1 MEKKLTDIET
11 RAWVGFV
18 KAQQAVLEKLDED
31 LKNRGFPPMS
41 WYDVLLELEKT
52 KDGRLRQKELG
63 ELILLSKYNVSRLLD
78 RLEREGLIRR
88 MPCKEDTRGVFAV
101 ITAKGKKL
109 RRKMWPVYYES
120 IKEHLL
126 SKFSE
131 KELEQMTKFNDR
143 LVKFVISRF
152 ESQ

>member
-1 MEKKLTDIET
+1 M
-11 RAWVGFV
+11 
-18 KAQQAVLEKLDED
+18 
-31 LKNRGFPPMS
+31 
-41 WYDVLLELEKT
+41 
-52 KDGRLRQKELG
+52 
-63 ELILLSKYNVSRLLD
+63 LD